1 MRTTITLT
9 PEADGLIRRLMAKRA
24 LSFKEAVN
32 EAIIRGLA
40 DDGVGRVPYTLPA
53 FHLGVASHDLDHAMD
68 VLAEFDSDFG
78 RFPGVHWETPPASSP
93 A

>member
-9 PEADGLIRRLMAKRA
+9 PEADGLVRSLMAERA

-40 DDGVGRVPYTLPA
+40 DDEVGRAPYTLPA
-53 FHLGVASHDLDHAMD
+53 FHLGVARHDLDHAME
-68 VLAEFDSDFG
+68 VLAELDNEEFRRKQELG
-78 RFPGVHWETPPASSP
+78 K
-93 A
+93 